1 MLFKFRI
8 ISLSLREVF
17 MDQEAY
23 EKGHHE
29 NIIVCFLLFPGEM
42 VACMKFIS
50 SNIND
55 SLFTVSQTDS
65 IEECSYR
72 GFQTRYIK
80 RRNLYIFFQILGWKS
95 TKNNMKISYVLQ
107 SLSLGKIS
115 FWKSEYES

>member
-1 MLFKFRI
+1 
-8 ISLSLREVF
+8 

-55 SLFTVSQTDS
+55 SLFTVSQTVLKNALTVVFKQDTLRDVIFIYFS
-65 IEECSYR
+65 KYLVGSLQKKQHENIIR
-72 GFQTRYIK
+72 FTILVTRE
-80 RRNLYIFFQILGWKS
+80 NIFLEIR
-95 TKNNMKISYVLQ
+95 I
-107 SLSLGKIS
+107 
-115 FWKSEYES
+115 

>member
-1 MLFKFRI
+1 
-8 ISLSLREVF
+8 

-55 SLFTVSQTDS
+55 SLFTVSQTVLKNALTVVFKQDTL
-65 IEECSYR
+65 R
-72 GFQTRYIK
+72 DV
-80 RRNLYIFFQILGWKS
+80 IFIYFSKYLVGS
-95 TKNNMKISYVLQ
+95 LQ
-107 SLSLGKIS
+107 K
-115 FWKSEYES
+115 KTT

>member
-1 MLFKFRI
+1 
-8 ISLSLREVF
+8 

-95 TKNNMKISYVLQ
+95 AKKQHENIIRFTILVTWKNIFLE
-107 SLSLGKIS
+107 IRI
-115 FWKSEYES
+115 